1 MDWRDRLATK
11 PGYQV
16 VSPSFVAVFIA
27 GNRAELEKRR
37 NWHVMMMELLNSFEM
52 WPRDMARVGSEA
64 AINWIFRIDLNI
76 RDIGVHI
83 SSDTFSQ
90 KPGDRIKTVV
100 HVHIT
105 DYYGTQSTV
114 IFEVKKK
121 PKLEM
126 KMLQTLAAETIL
138 SCISK
143 KEDVECLEV
152 PKELLRD
159 LNKAYDEIWRVD
171 GRSISLSKS
180 CSPSRHR
187 PSIMKN
193 TGDVASEAEA
203 VLRRRSIHSLY
214 HRLYGF
220 CCIIEY

>member
-1 MDWRDRLATK
+1 MSR
-11 PGYQV
+11 
-16 VSPSFVAVFIA
+16 SAV
-27 GNRAELEKRR
+27 
-37 NWHVMMMELLNSFEM
+37 
-52 WPRDMARVGSEA
+52 
-64 AINWIFRIDLNI
+64 
-76 RDIGVHI
+76 

-100 HVHIT
+100 HVHIA

-152 PKELLRD
+152 PKQLLRD

-171 GRSISLSKS
+171 GRSFSLSKS

-187 PSIMKN
+187 SSIMK
-193 TGDVASEAEA
+193 
-203 VLRRRSIHSLY
+203 RK
-214 HRLYGF
+214 
-220 CCIIEY
+220 